1 MYTNVSAAD
10 TNTTLQ
16 VKSNEL
22 VPSIEPDVE
31 SMYHRMIDTGYTVT
45 IKTPVGRNNKSAL
58 FGVNLMGFIPDF
70 SYQDPAWT
78 LMQKNMCPVQPF
90 SSSRSYVSVTQ
101 DMMILPPM
109 QAMLSNRFCSGTV
122 NVIFRISSNT
132 GQTGNLLVTQQSGLT
147 PRLYSQF
154 ESYQGA
160 RFQNDGHYSSDPMI
174 GNFSTLDTSL
184 IRQIGI
190 RTVFRHPV
198 QFVDFQKKLFEFTSS
213 TPSPQAVDQFPEDWL
228 MVGLTTSLPDST
240 ASELYIRVFFDYS
253 EVSFYSDMYPI
264 MPAIPHNPS
273 QQILLYT
280 KTFVD
285 STTATKANAKFL
297 PLDSETF
304 EDSVQEELSKLMIRR
319 KLDLAQKEARR
330 ILAKH
335 DEDRQKAMQDAKAQA
350 VKQKEKETDKNG
362 GQTST
367 NIIQK
372 KE

>member
-1 MYTNVSAAD
+1 MYSNVSAAD

-22 VPSIEPDVE
+22 VPSIEPQVE
-31 SMYHRMIDTGYTVT
+31 SLYHRMIDTGYTVT
-45 IKTPVGRNNKSAL
+45 ISTPVGRNNKSAL
-58 FGVNLMGFIPDF
+58 FGVNLLGFIPDF
-70 SYQDPAWT
+70 SYQDPTWT

-90 SSSRSYVSVTQ
+90 NNSRTYVSVTQ

-122 NVIFRISSNT
+122 NVVFRISSNT
-132 GQTGNLLVTQQSGLT
+132 AQTGNLIITQQSGLI
-147 PRLYSQF
+147 PRLYTQF

-174 GNFSTLDTSL
+174 GNFSIVDTSL
-184 IRQIGI
+184 IRQIGV

-198 QFVDFQKKLFEFTSS
+198 ELVDIQKKLFEFTST

-228 MVGLTTSLPDST
+228 MVGLTSSLPDST
-240 ASELYIRVFFDYS
+240 ASELYIRIFFDYS

-273 QQILLYT
+273 QQILQYT

-285 STTATKANAKFL
+285 STTATKGNAKFL
-297 PLDSETF
+297 PLDNQTF
-304 EDSVQEELSKLMIRR
+304 DDIVQEELSKLLIRR
-319 KLDLAQKEARR
+319 RIDRAQKEARL
-330 ILAKH
+330 ILTKA
-335 DEDRQKAMQDAKAQA
+335 DEDRQKAIQDAKAQA
-350 VKQKEKETDKNG
+350 AKQKETDKSG
-362 GQTST
+362 EQTTS
-367 NIIQK
+367 NAIQK
-372 KE
+372 KN